1 MSSKAKRFIGLQKF
15 RSQKS
20 SPAKPFHSQKL
31 PSAKSFRSHKPTL
44 CEKFLQLRNTSQA
57 HVCHFATQIPILQ
70 LRNPSKP
77 HFAAPSTL
85 CEIIL
90 QLRNTPL
97 AHECHFAAPH
107 SHFTTAK
114 WPAKWPAK
122 SPLACKITHWLRNGP
137 PPAKSL
143 TVT

>member
-57 HVCHFATQIPILQ
+57 HVCHFAAQMPISQ
-70 LRNPSKP
+70 PKCPFRSCKM
-77 HFAAPSTL
+77 ACETL
-85 CEIIL
+85 
-90 QLRNTPL
+90 
-97 AHECHFAAPH
+97 
-107 SHFTTAK
+107 
-114 WPAKWPAK
+114 
-122 SPLACKITHWLRNGP
+122 
-137 PPAKSL
+137 
-143 TVT
+143 